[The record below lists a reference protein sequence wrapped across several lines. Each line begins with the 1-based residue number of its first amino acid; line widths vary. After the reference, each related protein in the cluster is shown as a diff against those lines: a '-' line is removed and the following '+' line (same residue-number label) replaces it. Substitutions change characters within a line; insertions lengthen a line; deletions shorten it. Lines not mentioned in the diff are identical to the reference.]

1 MQSARGLLG
10 ALAGTPRSAAGT
22 AQYRVHRGPRHVSR
36 DSAPFLFLDGD
47 ADPIV
52 PYQQSVDMVNQLK
65 AAGLPAEI
73 FIAKGGEHRFWN
85 DPRWFDVATKR
96 MEEFFMKYLK

>member
-1 MQSARGLLG
+1 
-10 ALAGTPRSAAGT
+10 
-22 AQYRVHRGPRHVSR
+22 
-36 DSAPFLFLDGD
+36 
-47 ADPIV
+47 
-52 PYQQSVDMVNQLK
+52 MVNQLK